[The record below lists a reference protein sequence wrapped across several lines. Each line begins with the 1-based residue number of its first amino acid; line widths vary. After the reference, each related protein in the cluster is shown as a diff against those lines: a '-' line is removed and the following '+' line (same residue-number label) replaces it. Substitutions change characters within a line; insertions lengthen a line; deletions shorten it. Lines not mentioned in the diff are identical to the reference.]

1 MWYIPTSWQMNYWNV
16 KQLALLC
23 FVLAPIYLVPVRL
36 QAQSVED
43 IIMQHESKGVHWS
56 ISVIDEQGQSLESW
70 NDQKW
75 IVPASNMKLVTSAA
89 VLEKLGTEFRY
100 QTPIYGRG
108 YLEDSV
114 WVGDLMIVGKG
125 DPSISGFL
133 YEENRYHVFEEL
145 LHVLKNAGITG
156 WTGQWIGR
164 LGYFDAEVYP
174 KGWDW
179 DDLNFYYGVEIS
191 ELSFNNNAVD
201 LEVVAEGEIGAK
213 PQISWFPDQTD
224 YVRFIN
230 EQRIAPAHT
239 KYDEYYRR
247 SWQTNELYLAS
258 SLPVGYKETEALA
271 IYDAPAF
278 FMDSF
283 VDYLWANGLE
293 DTQQDTSPY
302 RIERWWPDVL
312 KPETNESL
320 TGLASEQLGSAL
332 WTGYPP
338 NWYAT
343 NSASDALVGWEYLGA
358 VESPELGSLVSWL
371 NKESDNFYAEMLLKT
386 LSAETHGGPGSTSDG
401 VQKTREILGS
411 MGLDTTYVIMRD
423 GSGLAGGNFLTTS
436 FLTDLLFSMHH
447 SSNSETYRAS
457 LPVMGEDGTLHYRM
471 KSSPLR
477 GRVQAKTG
485 FVGGARSLSGYLTTE
500 LGNTLIFS
508 MSANNFVSKVS
519 AIDAVHEKILTY
531 LYYNY

>member
-1 MWYIPTSWQMNYWNV
+1 MWQMKIIRQQNSRAFNHV
-16 KQLALLC
+16 IMQLFVTLGVFLL
-23 FVLAPIYLVPVRL
+23 PMLV
-36 QAQSVED
+36 QAQSVEE
-43 IIMQHESKGVHWS
+43 IIMQQVLDGVHWS
-56 ISVIDEQGQSLESW
+56 ISVTDEQGQLLESW

-75 IVPASNMKLVTSAA
+75 IVPASNMKLITSAA
-89 VLEKLGTEFRY
+89 VLEELGAEFRY
-100 QTPIYGRG
+100 QTPIYGKG
-108 YLEDSV
+108 YLDDST

-133 YEENRYHVFEEL
+133 FEENRYHVFQQFREL
-145 LHVLKNAGITG
+145 LKNAGISG

-201 LEVVAEGEIGAK
+201 LEVLADGEIGAS
-213 PQISWFPDQTD
+213 PQINWFPNQTD
-224 YVRFIN
+224 YVEFIN
-230 EQRIAPAHT
+230 EQRIAPVNT

-247 SWQTNELYLAS
+247 SWQTNKLYLAS
-258 SLPVGYKETEALA
+258 SLPQGYKETESLA

-283 VDYLWANGLE
+283 VDYLEANGMKDFQKDE
-293 DTQQDTSPY
+293 APY
-302 RIERWWPDVL
+302 RIERWWPDIL
-312 KPETNESL
+312 ETTSNHSL
-320 TGLASEQLGSAL
+320 TGLASEQMGTAL
-332 WTGYPP
+332 WSGYPP
-338 NWYAT
+338 NWYST
-343 NSASDALVGWEYLGA
+343 NMTSDLMTGWEYIGA
-358 VESPELGSLVSWL
+358 VESPELQEMITWL

-386 LSAETHGGPGSTSDG
+386 LSAETQAGPGSTVG
-401 VQKTREILGS
+401 GIQKAREILGS
-411 MGLDTTYVIMRD
+411 MGLDTTYVVMRD
-423 GSGLAGGNFLTTS
+423 GSGLAGGNFLTS
-436 FLTDLLFSMHH
+436 SVLTDLLLNMHQNP
-447 SSNSETYRAS
+447 NSEVFKGT
-457 LPVMGEDGTLHYRM
+457 LPIMGEDGTLHYRM

-477 GRVQAKTG
+477 GQVQAKTG
-485 FVGGARSLSGYLTTE
+485 YVGGARSLSGYLTTE

-531 LYYNY
+531 LYYRY